1 MKKIILAAALALSGL
16 SLPVHASSEID
27 TATQAKVTEQLTAQ
41 GYEVRRIDSEDGMIE
56 VYAVMGDK
64 MAEIYVDPTTGEVVK
79 LSDED

>member
-56 VYAVMGDK
+56 VYAMKDGKKVELYLNEEL
-64 MAEIYVDPTTGEVVK
+64 EIVK
-79 LSDED
+79 SKEAS

>member
-56 VYAVMGDK
+56 VYAMKDGK
-64 MAEIYVDPTTGEVVK
+64 KIELYLNEALEIVK
-79 LSDED
+79 SKEAS

>member
-56 VYAVMGDK
+56 VYAMKDGKKVELYLNE
-64 MAEIYVDPTTGEVVK
+64 ALEIVK
-79 LSDED
+79 SKEAS

>member
-56 VYAVMGDK
+56 VYAMKDAKKVELYLNE
-64 MAEIYVDPTTGEVVK
+64 ALEIVK
-79 LSDED
+79 SKEAS

>member
-56 VYAVMGDK
+56 VYAMKDGKKVELYLNEEL
-64 MAEIYVDPTTGEVVK
+64 EIVK
-79 LSDED
+79 SKEAR

>member
-56 VYAVMGDK
+56 VYAMKDGKKVELYLNE
-64 MAEIYVDPTTGEVVK
+64 ALE
-79 LSDED
+79 